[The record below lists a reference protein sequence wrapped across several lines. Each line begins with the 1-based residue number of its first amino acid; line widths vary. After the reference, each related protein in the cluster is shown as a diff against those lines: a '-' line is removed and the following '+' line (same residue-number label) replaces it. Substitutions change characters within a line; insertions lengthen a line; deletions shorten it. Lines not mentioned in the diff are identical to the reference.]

1 MRFKDTIKTA
11 KKILKEAKKN
21 PDHWTDEE
29 LQYVKM
35 LKRQAKISLK
45 RNSHNFF
52 GGNQ

>member
-35 LKRQAKISLK
+35 LKRQAKISLEK
-45 RNSHNFF
+45 KQSQL

>member
-11 KKILKEAKKN
+11 KKILKEAKNN

-29 LQYVKM
+29 IHYVKM
-35 LKRQAKISLK
+35 LIRQAKISLEK
-45 RNSHNFF
+45 KLSQL